1 MKKNRVFL
9 TLLISALAFVVCVG
23 HAAIKDLKS
32 DNKGSK
38 IFNICQVM
46 LHVSDKKVSRKVDFI
61 FFPSSSLI
69 RSIEANEPIESEV
82 LDLVEMPM
90 YDNFKKLGIT
100 NKCWSHVKVESQND
114 YIYFTFL
121 EEKDDHNKTISS
133 ELVDSCIHGIEL
145 KEGSTSYGISL
156 NSIKKTNN
164 KIRFFFKKTLLQNVE
179 FSRSEDKTEQH
190 RFQQLKYKQTQSRQA
205 WLFEK
210 YSENVNWCQVHGMS
224 YLKYK
229 VMEVAPGLI
238 MVPLHCI
245 IAAGVL
251 CKKSI
256 SNISMYVLFFG
267 SYFACAVLGASGN
280 ESKPVEDESLTLIRE
295 PIGWSTEK
303 AQFKEWSTTTLS
315 TTLSTT
321 LFASLVSSIPINSIL
336 IITASSVI
344 LIAGGVCLCC
354 ICFRYLH
361 HDSKGVRILKEIS
374 EQYKPICESNTVNI
388 TL

>member
-1 MKKNRVFL
+1 MFCFL
-9 TLLISALAFVVCVG
+9 
-23 HAAIKDLKS
+23 
-32 DNKGSK
+32 
-38 IFNICQVM
+38 
-46 LHVSDKKVSRKVDFI
+46 
-61 FFPSSSLI
+61 
-69 RSIEANEPIESEV
+69 
-82 LDLVEMPM
+82 
-90 YDNFKKLGIT
+90 
-100 NKCWSHVKVESQND
+100 
-114 YIYFTFL
+114 
-121 EEKDDHNKTISS
+121 
-133 ELVDSCIHGIEL
+133 
-145 KEGSTSYGISL
+145 
-156 NSIKKTNN
+156 
-164 KIRFFFKKTLLQNVE
+164 
-179 FSRSEDKTEQH
+179 
-190 RFQQLKYKQTQSRQA
+190 
-205 WLFEK
+205 
-210 YSENVNWCQVHGMS
+210 
-224 YLKYK
+224 
-229 VMEVAPGLI
+229 
-238 MVPLHCI
+238 
-245 IAAGVL
+245 
-251 CKKSI
+251 
-256 SNISMYVLFFG
+256 G